1 MADRERIERIATE
14 IVDAAFCVHKEF
26 GPGLLESVYEAALAM
41 ELEERGLEVR
51 RQVPIKVYYKGRELG
66 IGFRADLIVGDIVI
80 VEVKATEKKSPVH
93 QKQLLTYLKLTDIR
107 LGFLINFN
115 ERVIKDGIQRVVN
128 KL

>member
-1 MADRERIERIATE
+1 MADREEVERIATE
-14 IVDAAFCVHKEF
+14 TVDAAYCVHKEF

-66 IGFRADLIVGDIVI
+66 IGFRADLIVGGIVI

-93 QKQLLTYLKLTDIR
+93 QKQLLTYLKLADIR